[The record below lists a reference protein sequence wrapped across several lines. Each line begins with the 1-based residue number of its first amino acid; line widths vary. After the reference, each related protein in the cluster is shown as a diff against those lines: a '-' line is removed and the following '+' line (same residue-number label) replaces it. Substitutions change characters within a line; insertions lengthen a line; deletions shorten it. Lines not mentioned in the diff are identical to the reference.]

1 MKQTRQHKEQNA
13 EKLIREL
20 FVKDNLKKITP
31 DAANELMHF
40 YNTKSFN
47 RLQTARAIYKLS
59 QESALKPQLVV
70 TTEYTDYGEAVSAA
84 YYAMYYIVHAY
95 LADAYKTKLEDGIR
109 GVHAITHNIVVYYLV
124 KTKKLARHLYEE
136 YLITLETTSAIQ
148 NLTVESFMED
158 AYHYAEKY
166 DRTREAREVFTYRT
180 TGRVE
185 AQHAERA
192 VKTAEEFIGTIS
204 QLFSD

>member
-20 FVKDNLKKITP
+20 FAKDNLKKITP
-31 DAANELMHF
+31 EAANKLMHF

-59 QESALKPQLVV
+59 QEPALKPQ
-70 TTEYTDYGEAVSAA
+70 
-84 YYAMYYIVHAY
+84 
-95 LADAYKTKLEDGIR
+95 R
-109 GVHAITHNIVVYYLV
+109 
-124 KTKKLARHLYEE
+124 
-136 YLITLETTSAIQ
+136 
-148 NLTVESFMED
+148 
-158 AYHYAEKY
+158 
-166 DRTREAREVFTYRT
+166 
-180 TGRVE
+180 
-185 AQHAERA
+185 AERA